1 MLNIIT
7 VIVPNNMHNTIR
19 ELILENRIHTIRGII
34 QNELPYNSK
43 QNANNNTNR

>member
-7 VIVPNNMHNTIR
+7 VIVPNNMHN
-19 ELILENRIHTIRGII
+19 TIRGII